1 MVFSG
6 LPFLYFFLPV
16 LLIAYFAVPRRAKN
30 PVLLLFSLLFYAA
43 GEPVFILVML
53 FSCTQ
58 AWITALLMGHPT
70 QYTNSTVVGLPSCSA
85 SENPGMAAPTSG
97 LEKNRRF
104 WLIVTLILSLA
115 PLIWFKYAGFFAENL
130 NRIPGVS
137 LSVPRLSL
145 PVGISFYTFQLIG
158 YSADVYRG
166 RVPAQKSWL
175 KLTLYVSLFPQL
187 IAGPIVRYSDV
198 ETALAHREHSLEGFS
213 RGILRFSVGLGKK
226 VILANVLGEFTASLG
241 QSMLGMWAYAVGAS
255 LQIYFDFSGYSDM
268 AIGLGQV
275 FGFDFPENFNYP
287 YISSGIAE
295 FWRRWHIS
303 LGSWFRDYVYIPM
316 GGNRVS
322 FPRWILNVGVV
333 WLLTGFWHGAEWT
346 FVLWGVYFAVL
357 LVLEKLCQPVLM
369 KIPAYLRRIPV
380 LFLIMVSFI
389 LFDSSGIGDAW
400 RKVLLLFD
408 FSSPADPVSVYYVRS
423 YALTLAAGM
432 IGATPLPAK
441 LVRTVT
447 DKVSALRW
455 VESLACIGVLLI
467 STAYLVDGSYNPFL
481 YFRF

>member
-16 LLIAYFAVPRRAKN
+16 LLIVYFAVPDRAKN
-30 PVLLLFSLLFYAA
+30 TVLLLFSLAFYAA
-43 GEPVFILVML
+43 GEPIFILVML

-58 AWITALLMGHPT
+58 AYLCALLM
-70 QYTNSTVVGLPSCSA
+70 
-85 SENPGMAAPTSG
+85 E
-97 LEKNRRF
+97 RRRKF
-104 WLIVTLILSLA
+104 WLIVSLILSLA

-130 NRIPGVS
+130 NRIPGIT

-158 YSADVYRG
+158 YSIDVYR
-166 RVPAQKSWL
+166 RQCEPQKNWL

-198 ETALAHREHSLEGFS
+198 ETALTHRRHSMENFS

-226 VILANVLGEFTASLG
+226 VLLANVLGEFTASLG

-268 AIGLGQV
+268 AIGLGRI
-275 FGFDFPENFNYP
+275 FGFAFPENFNYP
-287 YISSGIAE
+287 YISAGIAE

-346 FVLWGVYFAVL
+346 FVLWGVYFAIL
-357 LVLEKLCQPVLM
+357 LVLEKLCQPFLS
-369 KIPAYLRRIPV
+369 KIPANLRRIPV

-389 LFDSSGIGDAW
+389 LFDSSGLGDAW

-408 FSSPADPVSVYYVRS
+408 VSHPSDPVSVYHVRG
-423 YALTLAAGM
+423 YALTLAASFA
-432 IGATPLPAK
+432 GATPFPSKITAK
-441 LVRTVT
+441 LTEKASV
-447 DKVSALRW
+447 LRW
-455 VESLACIGVLLI
+455 IPSLASVAILLI

>member
-16 LLIAYFAVPRRAKN
+16 LLIAYFAVPDRVKN
-30 PVLLLFSLLFYAA
+30 PLLLAFSLLFYAA
-43 GEPVFILVML
+43 GEPIFILVML

-58 AWITALLMGHPT
+58 AWITAMLM
-70 QYTNSTVVGLPSCSA
+70 
-85 SENPGMAAPTSG
+85 ER
-97 LEKNRRF
+97 NRKF
-104 WLIVTLILSLA
+104 WLIVTLILSLS

-130 NRIPGVS
+130 NRIPGIS
-137 LSVPRLSL
+137 LTVPRLSL

-166 RVPAQKSWL
+166 RVAPQKNWM

-198 ETALAHREHSLEGFS
+198 ETALDHRKHTFDGFS

-226 VILANVLGEFTASLG
+226 VLLANVLGEFTSSLG

-268 AIGLGQV
+268 AIGLGRIL
-275 FGFDFPENFNYP
+275 GFDFPENFNYP

-357 LVLEKLCQPVLM
+357 LVLEKLCQPFLSI
-369 KIPAYLRRIPV
+369 IPSAIRRIPV
-380 LFLIMVSFI
+380 LFLIMASFI
-389 LFDSSGIGDAW
+389 LFDSSGVGDAW
-400 RKVLLLFD
+400 RKILLLFD
-408 FSSPADPVSVYYVRS
+408 VSRPADPVSVYYLRS
-423 YALTLAAGM
+423 YALTLAAAV
-432 IGATPLPAK
+432 IGSTPFPAK
-441 LVRTVT
+441 LMGYLS
-447 DKVSALRW
+447 DKRPVLRW
-455 VESLACIGVLLI
+455 VPSLASVAVLVI
-467 STAYLVDGSYNPFL
+467 ATAYLVDGSYNPFL

>member
-16 LLIAYFAVPRRAKN
+16 LLTAYFTVPDRAKN
-30 PVLLLFSLLFYAA
+30 PVLLAFSLLFYAA

-58 AWITALLMGHPT
+58 AWITALLMGNPA
-70 QYTNSTVVGLPSCSA
+70 QYTNPAVVGWPSFSA
-85 SENPGMAAPTSG
+85 SG
-97 LEKNRRF
+97 RRKF

-115 PLIWFKYAGFFAENL
+115 PLIWFKYAEFFAENL

-137 LSVPRLSL
+137 LSVPQLSL

-198 ETALAHREHSLEGFS
+198 DTALDHREHSLEGFS
-213 RGILRFSVGLGKK
+213 SGILRFSAGLGKK
-226 VILANVLGEFTASLG
+226 VLLANVLGEFTASLG
-241 QSMLGMWAYAVGAS
+241 QSMLGMWAYAIGAS

-322 FPRWILNVGVV
+322 FLRWILNVGVV

-357 LVLEKLCQPVLM
+357 LVIEKLCQPVLA
-369 KIPAYLRRIPV
+369 KIPAWIRRIPV
-380 LFLIMVSFI
+380 LFFIMVSFI
-389 LFDSSGIGDAW
+389 LFDSSGVGDAW

-408 FSSPADPVSVYYVRS
+408 VTTPADPVSLYYLRS
-423 YALTLAAGM
+423 YALTLAAAV
-432 IGATPLPAK
+432 IGSTPLPRK
-441 LVRTVT
+441 LTEYLTKR
-447 DKVSALRW
+447 RMNW
-455 VESLACIGVLLI
+455 IPSLASAAVLVI
-467 STAYLVDGSYNPFL
+467 ATAYLVDGSYNPFL

>member
-16 LLIAYFAVPRRAKN
+16 LLAVYFIVPDRAKN
-30 PVLLLFSLLFYAA
+30 PVLLAFSLLFYAA
-43 GEPVFILVML
+43 GEPVFILLML

-58 AWITALLMGHPT
+58 AYVCALLMR
-70 QYTNSTVVGLPSCSA
+70 Q
-85 SENPGMAAPTSG
+85 
-97 LEKNRRF
+97 NRKL
-104 WLIVTLILSLA
+104 WLIVTLILSIA
-115 PLIWFKYAGFFAENL
+115 PLLWFKYAGFFAENL
-130 NRIPGVS
+130 NRIPGIS
-137 LSVPRLSL
+137 LTVPRLKL
-145 PVGISFYTFQLIG
+145 PIGISFYTFQLIG

-166 RVPAQKSWL
+166 DCEPQKSWL
-175 KLTLYVSLFPQL
+175 KLALYVSLFPQL

-198 ETALAHREHSLEGFS
+198 ADALDHREHTMTGFS
-213 RGILRFSVGLGKK
+213 RGILRFSIGLGKK
-226 VILANVLGEFTASLG
+226 VLLANVLGEFTSSLG

-268 AIGLGQV
+268 AIGLGHI

-287 YISSGIAE
+287 YVSAGIAE

-316 GGNRVS
+316 GGNRVKFS
-322 FPRWILNVGVV
+322 RWIVNVGVV

-357 LVLEKLCQPVLM
+357 LVLEKLCQPFLC
-369 KIPAYLRRIPV
+369 KIPVSLRRIPV

-389 LFDSSGIGDAW
+389 LFDSSGVTDAW
-400 RKVLLLFD
+400 NRVQMLFNVTK
-408 FSSPADPVSVYYVRS
+408 PADPVSVYYVRS
-423 YALTLAAGM
+423 YALTLLAACVGS
-432 IGATPLPAK
+432 TPHPAK
-441 LVRTVT
+441 LMRTLTEKKPAVT
-447 DKVSALRW
+447 WIPSVL
-455 VESLACIGVLLI
+455 SLGALLI

>member
-16 LLIAYFAVPRRAKN
+16 LLIAYFAVPDRTKN

-43 GEPVFILVML
+43 GEPIFILVML

-58 AWITALLMGHPT
+58 AWITAQLMMRN
-70 QYTNSTVVGLPSCSA
+70 Q
-85 SENPGMAAPTSG
+85 
-97 LEKNRRF
+97 KF
-104 WLIVTLILSLA
+104 WLLLTLILSLA

-158 YSADVYRG
+158 YSIDVYRG
-166 RVPAQKSWL
+166 QCAPQKNWM

-198 ETALAHREHSLEGFS
+198 ETALDHRRHSLDRFS
-213 RGILRFSVGLGKK
+213 SGILRFSVGLGKK
-226 VILANVLGEFTASLG
+226 VLLANVLGEFTSSLG
-241 QSMLGMWAYAVGAS
+241 HSMLGMWAYALGAS

-268 AIGLGQV
+268 AIGLGQIL
-275 FGFDFPENFNYP
+275 GFDFPENFNYP
-287 YISSGIAE
+287 YISRSIAE

-322 FPRWILNVGVV
+322 FLRWILNVGVV

-357 LVLEKLCQPVLM
+357 LVLEKLCQPVLE
-369 KIPAYLRRIPV
+369 KIPASVRRLPV
-380 LFLIMVSFI
+380 LFLIMISFL
-389 LFDSSGIGDAW
+389 LFDSAGIGDAG
-400 RKVLLLFD
+400 RKILTLFD
-408 FSSPADPVSVYYVRS
+408 MSVPADPVSAYYVRS
-423 YALTLAAGM
+423 YALTLAAAV

-441 LVRTVT
+441 LMRFIT
-447 DKVSALRW
+447 DKTASLQW
-455 VESLACIGVLLI
+455 IPSLASIGVLLI

>member
-16 LLIAYFAVPRRAKN
+16 LLAVYFLVPDRVKN
-30 PVLLLFSLLFYAA
+30 PVLLTFSLLFYAA
-43 GEPVFILVML
+43 GEPIFIILML
-53 FSCTQ
+53 LSCTQ
-58 AWITALLMGHPT
+58 AYICALLM
-70 QYTNSTVVGLPSCSA
+70 A
-85 SENPGMAAPTSG
+85 
-97 LEKNRRF
+97 KNRRI
-104 WLIVTLILSLA
+104 WLLVTLILSLA

-130 NRIPGVS
+130 NRIPGIS
-137 LSVPRLSL
+137 LTVPKLSL

-158 YSADVYRG
+158 YSVDMYRG
-166 RVPAQKSWL
+166 RCEPQTSWL

-198 ETALAHREHSLEGFS
+198 AEALDHRVHSMDGFT

-226 VILANVLGEFTASLG
+226 VLLANVLGEFTSSLG
-241 QSMLGMWAYAVGAS
+241 QSMLGMWAYAIGAS

-268 AIGLGQV
+268 AIGLGRI
-275 FGFDFPENFNYP
+275 FGFDFSENFNYP
-287 YISSGIAE
+287 YISTGIAE

-322 FPRWILNVGVV
+322 FPRWMVNVGVV

-357 LVLEKLCQPVLM
+357 LVLEKLCQPILSRV
-369 KIPAYLRRIPV
+369 PSSVRRIPV

-389 LFDSSGIGDAW
+389 LFDSAGIGDAC
-400 RKVLLLFD
+400 RKVMMLFD
-408 FSSPADPVSVYYVRS
+408 VRTPADPMSLYYVRS
-423 YALTLAAGM
+423 YAMTLLA
-432 IGATPLPAK
+432 
-441 LVRTVT
+441 
-447 DKVSALRW
+447 
-455 VESLACIGVLLI
+455 ACIGSTPVPSKITRYLTDQKPAFAWVPSLLSLGVLFV

>member
-16 LLIAYFAVPRRAKN
+16 LLIAYFAVPDRVKN
-30 PVLLLFSLLFYAA
+30 PLLLAFSLLFYAA
-43 GEPVFILVML
+43 GEPIFILVML

-58 AWITALLMGHPT
+58 AWVTAILM
-70 QYTNSTVVGLPSCSA
+70 
-85 SENPGMAAPTSG
+85 E
-97 LEKNRRF
+97 RRRKF
-104 WLIVTLILSLA
+104 WLIVTLILSLS

-130 NRIPGVS
+130 NRIPGIS
-137 LSVPRLSL
+137 LPVPRLSL

-158 YSADVYRG
+158 YSVDVYRG
-166 RVPAQKSWL
+166 QCPPQKSWM

-198 ETALAHREHSLEGFS
+198 ETALDHRQHSLDGFS

-226 VILANVLGEFTASLG
+226 VLLANVLGEFTSSLG

-268 AIGLGQV
+268 AIGLGRIL
-275 FGFDFPENFNYP
+275 GFDFPENFNYP

-357 LVLEKLCQPVLM
+357 LVLEKLCQPFLS
-369 KIPAYLRRIPV
+369 KIPSAIRRIPV
-380 LFLIMVSFI
+380 LFLIMASFI
-389 LFDSSGIGDAW
+389 LFDSAGVSDAW
-400 RKVLLLFD
+400 RKILLLFD
-408 FSSPADPVSVYYVRS
+408 VSRPADPVSVYYLRS
-423 YALTLAAGM
+423 YALTLSAAV
-432 IGATPLPAK
+432 IGSTPFPAK
-441 LVRTVT
+441 LMGYLSEKRPV
-447 DKVSALRW
+447 LRW
-455 VESLACIGVLLI
+455 IPSLASVGVLVI
-467 STAYLVDGSYNPFL
+467 ATAYLVDGSYNPFL
-481 YFRF
+481 YVRF